1 MIANA
6 NSILHYVIEIK
17 NGITKFVNVS
27 VKTILRVGKII
38 VRILA
43 HVFVRMVSI

>member
-43 HVFVRMVSI
+43 HVFVRIVSI